1 MISMCEAVQRLAFHE
16 GCVLKPYKDTHG
28 LWTIGI
34 GRCTDKNPFT
44 TEELRAVGPN
54 WKSEGITK
62 NAAYML
68 LRNDIRR
75 ILRSLK
81 EKIAFWYELDDE
93 RQYAL
98 LDMAFQMGVNG
109 VLRFKKMLAAMG
121 VGNWIEAKAE
131 CLDSNYGREF
141 KTRALRI
148 AGCIATGKFI
158 M

>member
-1 MISMCEAVQRLAFHE
+1 MIPMSEAVQRLAFHE
-16 GCVLKPYKDTHG
+16 GCVLKPYKDSHG
-28 LWTIGI
+28 YWTVGI
-34 GRCTDKNPFT
+34 GRCIDKNPLT
-44 TEELRAVGPN
+44 TEELRAVGQN

-68 LRNDIRR
+68 LHNDIKR
-75 ILRSLK
+75 ILAVLK
-81 EKIAFWYELDDE
+81 EEIAFWNELDDE

-98 LDMAFQMGVNG
+98 LDMAFQMGING

-121 VGNWIEAKAE
+121 VGNWEKAKSE

-141 KTRALRI
+141 KNRALRI
-148 AGCIATGKFI
+148 AGCIAKGKFI